1 MTYDLNFVIQLDP
14 APALPEER
22 LRQAIQWLLDRHVV
36 EPESGLS
43 IVIAD
48 DATVQEMNREF
59 RSVDAPTDVLSF
71 PSESDPTI
79 PEEEAAYL
87 GDLILSLPYI
97 QRHADEEQHPVDDE
111 LVLAVIHGTLHLL
124 GYDHDNPENQ
134 AEMWIIQSEALQV
147 MQINIVV
154 PHFRFDDSE

>member
-1 MTYDLNFVIQLDP
+1 MTYDLNFVIQLHP

-59 RSVDAPTDVLSF
+59 RSGDAPTDVLSF

-134 AEMWIIQSEALQV
+134 AEMWTIQSEALQV